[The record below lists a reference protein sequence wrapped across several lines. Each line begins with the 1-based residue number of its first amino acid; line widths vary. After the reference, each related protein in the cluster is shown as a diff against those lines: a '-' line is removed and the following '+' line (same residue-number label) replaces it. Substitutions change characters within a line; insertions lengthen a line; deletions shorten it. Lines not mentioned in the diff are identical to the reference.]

1 MKPTTVSG
9 REYLVM
15 VLRPVPPSGTA
26 SLAPGRVDLHAA
38 YRVLAP
44 SPVGAAASISP
55 PDPSCKV
62 EVMLLSKAR
71 QSQDP
76 LVIEALRRVER
87 GLSGTG

>member
-1 MKPTTVSG
+1 MSG

-15 VLRPVPPSGTA
+15 VLRTMGATA
-26 SLAPGRVDLHAA
+26 MTPGRIELHAA

-44 SPVGAAASISP
+44 SPVGAAASITQ

-71 QSQDP
+71 KSQDP
-76 LVIEALRRVER
+76 VVQEALRRVER
-87 GLSGTG
+87 GLSGTA